1 MTLHPGRPASVQALA
16 AGLLLSFAAP
26 ACAGDL
32 ARLVDGLAAP
42 FKALH
47 RSAPDTCH
55 DDAIERLGKEIDWL
69 QHQLDLHG
77 SIVAKAPDVWGQNRL
92 VRHRLEYE
100 EQLRRQLPLFEQYS
114 QAAIRRSD
122 QSFLG
127 MALAVQ
133 SAAGR
138 RRGPEFVAVP
148 EASVVNSI
156 QTLLPT
162 TNEAAGRDDPV
173 VIARTAPFAVPEL
186 APGMRFEEKPLALEP
201 TLQLDHLSRYVN
213 HLHELRRINE
223 GDDSADAPGYALNLV
238 RIPVSITTGEKT
250 RKGHGAEITITVDPE
265 LDAALLP
272 STVHDLVINDLVD
285 LIAPALMHC
294 VNDPECVAWADQI
307 LAPATH
313 EAQRAGVMAAMRSL
327 AERLPAITPSTA
339 PSMKTRRSRL
349 PIPVSQLAEV
359 AGVRQIAVL
368 VQAARRALSAH
379 PAARPCIEYV
389 DVRGYLA
396 EELGA
401 ASDLLALDAH
411 RDLWA
416 QLPGWRLPDLVR
428 GRRADDLARVRCHVL
443 TALGTGREPLDAAA
457 PELLP
462 GPEAGICCEENP
474 AAEPLCRTA
483 AAVFAWG
490 ILVESALLEERLASD
505 MREAGVAACGLPLVG
520 PDPAPEAR
528 AAFADYVRRRWP
540 VRVFALDP
548 AIDEQT
554 VEDAFARRRELQIAT
569 AAAFATGRLNA
580 QALQRYTRRMETD
593 MSVVALNRTAVGF
606 AHGADTFGW
615 RFHPRVQTPPTRG
628 QLAAL
633 GETLCGPSSDADLMQ
648 RALEP
653 GIRECVAIVVMP
665 SFVPRL
671 TFDVQTRWFSLAH
684 PAATEPGMRHTLK
697 LSRSLKAI
705 EQSAAACGRCSHLYY
720 DGQQAH
726 LMRKVEQLAERMP
739 QQTLQARIP
748 HENTCGGFE
757 LFDAGVTD
765 LAPELAGWYGAP
777 GVDPAAGTTLFL
789 IGKGFSVHDTRV
801 IAGGRPARYRL
812 LSREVIEVE
821 IPPGVQTIGGV
832 GQASACHAPSR
843 EFSASCRNSLG
854 GPPPAGTNPALRAWD
869 PTVGQASA
877 CHGLISP
884 TSHVEP
890 LPPPADSSSLPSSCA
905 CNERE
910 FVDIHLATPYGVT
923 SHLLVPVARRTGG
936 ADAAGCILAFV
947 ESNALRLSFTV
958 SKATGTRTEAA
969 RVDEFFAADADR
981 IEIRAPEVFVPPA
994 RGALQFELRDESSG
1008 ATAALF
1014 SFEPLAFDAR
1024 AGAYV
1029 IAGGDLRNFVG
1040 DTSRPATDKTLRGAL
1055 KPYLDALLARGEIAN
1070 DGDTLPFTLTATLV
1084 ADGQRVPVAGVIPVT
1099 VVRRGKTT
1107 VEIGDGS

>member
-1 MTLHPGRPASVQALA
+1 VWILACGLPAALA
-16 AGLLLSFAAP
+16 AAAP
-26 ACAGDL
+26 AGEL
-32 ARLVDGLAAP
+32 GRLVDGLAAP

-47 RSAPDTCH
+47 RARPDTCR

-69 QHQLDLHG
+69 EHQLDLHG

-100 EQLRRQLPLFEQYS
+100 DQLRRRLPLFEQYS

-133 SAAGR
+133 SAAGPR
-138 RRGPEFVAVP
+138 RRPEFVAVP

-162 TNEAAGRDDPV
+162 TNEQVGRADPV
-173 VIARTAPFAVPEL
+173 VIARTAPFAGPEL
-186 APGMRFEEKPLALEP
+186 APGMRFEDQPLALEP
-201 TLQLDHLSRYVN
+201 TLQLDHLSRYLN
-213 HLHELRRINE
+213 HLNELRRINE

-238 RIPVSITTGEKT
+238 RIPVSITPGQKT
-250 RKGHGAEITITVDPE
+250 RKGHGAEITITVDPD

-272 STVHDLVINDLVD
+272 NTVRNLVINDLVD

-307 LAPATH
+307 LAPAGA
-313 EAQRAGVMAAMRSL
+313 ERERAGVMAAMRSL
-327 AERLPAITPSTA
+327 AERLPAITPSAA
-339 PSMKTRRSRL
+339 PSLQTRRSRL

-401 ASDLLALDAH
+401 ASDLLALDAR
-411 RDLWA
+411 RDLWE

-428 GRRADDLARVRCHVL
+428 GRRAEELARVRCHVL
-443 TALGTGREPLDAAA
+443 TTLGTGREPADAGV
-457 PELLP
+457 PEPLP
-462 GPEAGICCEENP
+462 GPDAGICCEEGLP
-474 AAEPLCRTA
+474 AQPLCRSV
-483 AAVFAWG
+483 AAVLAWG
-490 ILVESALLEERLASD
+490 ILVEAALLEERLASD
-505 MREAGVAACGLPLVG
+505 MREAGVAACGLPLTG

-528 AAFADYVRRRWP
+528 AAFCDYVRRRWP

-548 AIDEQT
+548 ALDEQT
-554 VEDAFARRRELQIAT
+554 VEDAFARRRELQIVT
-569 AAAFATGRLNA
+569 AAAFATGRLSA
-580 QALQRYTRRMETD
+580 QALERYTRRVETD

-615 RFHPRVQTPPTRG
+615 RFQPRVQTPPTRG

-653 GIRECVAIVVMP
+653 GLRECVAIVVMP

-705 EQSAAACGRCSHLYY
+705 ERSAAACGRCGHLYR
-720 DGQQAH
+720 DGQQAR

-739 QQTLQARIP
+739 QQTLEARIP
-748 HENTCGGFE
+748 RENTSGGFE

-789 IGKGFSVHDTRV
+789 LGKGFSVHDTRV
-801 IAGGRPARYRL
+801 IAGGRPARFRL

-821 IPPGVQTIGGV
+821 IPPGVQTLGGPQASCLAWKV
-832 GQASACHAPSR
+832 GQASRLPLQATETVAPHAPS
-843 EFSASCRNSLG
+843 
-854 GPPPAGTNPALRAWD
+854 LRLA
-869 PTVGQASA
+869 A
-877 CHGLISP
+877 
-884 TSHVEP
+884 HVEP
-890 LPPPADSSSLPSSCA
+890 LPAPAASSLPSPSPCHD
-905 CNERE
+905 RE
-910 FVDIHLATPYGVT
+910 FVDVHLATPYGVT

-936 ADAAGCILAFV
+936 ADAAGCILAFA
-947 ESNALRLSFTV
+947 ESNALRLSFSV

-969 RVDEFFAADADR
+969 RIDEFFAADADR
-981 IEIRAPEVFVPPA
+981 IMVRVPDVFVPPA
-994 RGALQFELRDESSG
+994 RGALQFILRDESSG
-1008 ATAALF
+1008 ATAAVF

-1024 AGAYV
+1024 ASAYV

-1055 KPYLDALLARGEIAN
+1055 KPYLDSLLARGEIAE

-1084 ADGQRVPVAGVIPVT
+1084 AEGQRVPVAGAIPVT
-1099 VVRRGKTT
+1099 VSRRGKTT
-1107 VEIGDGS
+1107 VEAATVLPE

>member
-1 MTLHPGRPASVQALA
+1 MSGSPLFSAVRVWILACGLA
-16 AGLLLSFAAP
+16 ATLAAAAP
-26 ACAGDL
+26 AGEL
-32 ARLVDGLAAP
+32 GRLVDGLAAP

-47 RSAPDTCH
+47 RARPDTCR

-69 QHQLDLHG
+69 EHQLDLHG
-77 SIVAKAPDVWGQNRL
+77 SIVAKAPDVWGQSRL

-100 EQLRRQLPLFEQYS
+100 DQLRRRLPLFEQYS

-133 SAAGR
+133 SAAGPR
-138 RRGPEFVAVP
+138 RRPEFVAVP

-162 TNEAAGRDDPV
+162 TNEQVGRADPV
-173 VIARTAPFAVPEL
+173 VIARTAPFAGPEL
-186 APGMRFEEKPLALEP
+186 APGMQFEEQPLALEP

-238 RIPVSITTGEKT
+238 RIPVSITPGQKT
-250 RKGHGAEITITVDPE
+250 RKGHGAEITITVDPD

-272 STVHDLVINDLVD
+272 NTVRNLVINDLVD
-285 LIAPALMHC
+285 LIGPALMHC

-339 PSMKTRRSRL
+339 PSMQTRRSRL

-368 VQAARRALSAH
+368 VQAARRALAAH
-379 PAARPCIEYV
+379 PAARPCIAYV

-401 ASDLLALDAH
+401 ASDLLALDAR
-411 RDLWA
+411 RDLWE

-443 TALGTGREPLDAAA
+443 TALGTGREPVDAAA

-462 GPEAGICCEENP
+462 GPEAGICCDENP

-548 AIDEQT
+548 ALDEQT
-554 VEDAFARRRELQIAT
+554 VEDAFARRRELQIVT
-569 AAAFATGRLNA
+569 AAAFATGRLSA
-580 QALQRYTRRMETD
+580 QALERYTRRVETD

-705 EQSAAACGRCSHLYY
+705 EQSAAACGRCGHLYH
-720 DGQQAH
+720 DGQQAR

-739 QQTLQARIP
+739 QQTLVARIP
-748 HENTCGGFE
+748 RENTSGGFE

-765 LAPELAGWYGAP
+765 LAPELVGWFGAP

-789 IGKGFSVHDTRV
+789 FGKGFSVHDTRV

-821 IPPGVQTIGGV
+821 IPPGVQTIGSEGCTECGQAGRLSHV
-832 GQASACHAPSR
+832 GQPSR
-843 EFSASCRNSLG
+843 LSAS
-854 GPPPAGTNPALRAWD
+854 P
-869 PTVGQASA
+869 V
-877 CHGLISP
+877 
-884 TSHVEP
+884 SHIEP
-890 LPPPADSSSLPSSCA
+890 LPPPADSPALPSSCA
-905 CNERE
+905 CHDRE
-910 FVDIHLATPYGVT
+910 FVDVHLATPYGVT

-936 ADAAGCILAFV
+936 ANGAGCILAFV

-981 IEIRAPEVFVPPA
+981 IEIRAPEVFMPPA
-994 RGALQFELRDESSG
+994 GGALQFELRDESSG

-1055 KPYLDALLARGEIAN
+1055 KPYLDALLARSEIAN

-1084 ADGQRVPVAGVIPVT
+1084 AEGQRVPVAGAIPLTVT
-1099 VVRRGKTT
+1099 RRGKTT

>member
-1 MTLHPGRPASVQALA
+1 MSQHPGRPALACALFLALA
-16 AGLLLSFAAP
+16 APAA
-26 ACAGDL
+26 AGDL
-32 ARLVDGLAAP
+32 TRLVDGLAAP

-47 RSAPDTCH
+47 RSAPDTCR
-55 DDAIERLGKEIDWL
+55 DDAIEQLGREIDWL

-133 SAAGR
+133 SATGR
-138 RRGPEFVAVP
+138 RRGAEFVEAP

-162 TNEAAGRDDPV
+162 TNEAAGRADPV

-186 APGMRFEEKPLALEP
+186 APGMQFEERPLALEP

-238 RIPVSITTGEKT
+238 RIPVSVVPGQKT
-250 RKGHGAEITITVDPE
+250 RKGHGAEVTITVDPD

-272 STVHDLVINDLVD
+272 NTVRDLVINDLVD
-285 LIAPALMHC
+285 LVAPALMHC
-294 VNDPECVAWADQI
+294 VNDPDCVAWADQI
-307 LAPATH
+307 LAPAPH

-339 PSMKTRRSRL
+339 PSLKTRRSRL

-368 VQAARRALSAH
+368 VQAARRSLSAH

-401 ASDLLALDAH
+401 AYDIVALDAH

-416 QLPGWRLPDLVR
+416 QLPGWRLPELVR
-428 GRRADDLARVRCHVL
+428 GRRADDIARVRCNVL

-483 AAVFAWG
+483 AAVLAWG

-505 MREAGVAACGLPLVG
+505 MRGAGVAACGLPLVG
-520 PDPAPEAR
+520 PDPSPEAR

-580 QALQRYTRRMETD
+580 QALQRYTRRMEAD

-648 RALEP
+648 RALEE

-697 LSRSLKAI
+697 LSRSLRAI
-705 EQSAAACGRCSHLYY
+705 EQRAAACGRCGHLYH
-720 DGQQAH
+720 DGQQAR

-765 LAPELAGWYGAP
+765 LAPELSGWFGAP

-821 IPPGVQTIGGV
+821 IPPAVQ
-832 GQASACHAPSR
+832 
-843 EFSASCRNSLG
+843 
-854 GPPPAGTNPALRAWD
+854 
-869 PTVGQASA
+869 TVGQASRLPCEPCSFTTA
-877 CHGLISP
+877 A
-884 TSHVEP
+884 VDP
-890 LPPPADSSSLPSSCA
+890 LPPPADAPALPLSFPCH
-905 CNERE
+905 ERE

-958 SKATGTRTEAA
+958 SKATASRTGAA

-994 RGALQFELRDESSG
+994 RGALQFVLRDESSG
-1008 ATAALF
+1008 ATAAVL
-1014 SFEPLAFDAR
+1014 SFEPLVFDTR
-1024 AGAYV
+1024 ASAYV

-1070 DGDTLPFTLTATLV
+1070 DGDTIPFSLTATLV
-1084 ADGQRVPVAGVIPVT
+1084 AEGQRVPVAGTIPLTVT
-1099 VVRRGKTT
+1099 RRGKTT
-1107 VEIGDGS
+1107 VEPE

>member
-1 MTLHPGRPASVQALA
+1 MTLHPGRPASMRALA
-16 AGLLLSFAAP
+16 AGLLLSLAAP
-26 ACAGDL
+26 ACGGEL
-32 ARLVDGLAAP
+32 TRLVDGLAAP

-47 RSAPDTCH
+47 RSAPDTCR

-69 QHQLDLHG
+69 EHQLDLHG

-100 EQLRRQLPLFEQYS
+100 EQLRRRLPLFEQYS

-138 RRGPEFVAVP
+138 RRGPEFVAAP

-162 TNEAAGRDDPV
+162 TNEAAGRADPV

-186 APGMRFEEKPLALEP
+186 APGMRFEEQPLALEP

-238 RIPVSITTGEKT
+238 RIPVSVMPGQKT
-250 RKGHGAEITITVDPE
+250 RKGHGAEVAITVDPE

-272 STVHDLVINDLVD
+272 NTVRDLVINDLVD

-401 ASDLLALDAH
+401 AFDLLALDAH

-483 AAVFAWG
+483 AAVLAWG

-705 EQSAAACGRCSHLYY
+705 EQSAAACGRCGHLYHG
-720 DGQQAH
+720 GQQAH

-821 IPPGVQTIGGV
+821 IPPGVQTIGSEGCTECGQAGRLSHV
-832 GQASACHAPSR
+832 GQPSR
-843 EFSASCRNSLG
+843 LSSNNAAHVGQPSRLSAS
-854 GPPPAGTNPALRAWD
+854 P
-869 PTVGQASA
+869 V
-877 CHGLISP
+877 
-884 TSHVEP
+884 SHIEP
-890 LPPPADSSSLPSSCA
+890 LPAPATSALPTSFPCH
-905 CNERE
+905 ERE

-958 SKATGTRTEAA
+958 SKATASRTEAA

-981 IEIRAPEVFVPPA
+981 IEIRSPEVFVPPA

-1008 ATAALF
+1008 ATAGLF
-1014 SFEPLAFDAR
+1014 SFEPLAFAAR

-1055 KPYLDALLARGEIAN
+1055 KPYLDALLSRGEIAN
-1070 DGDTLPFTLTATLV
+1070 DGDTLLFTLTATLV
-1084 ADGQRVPVAGVIPVT
+1084 ADGQRVPVAGAIPVT
-1099 VVRRGKTT
+1099 VTRRGKTT
-1107 VEIGDGS
+1107 VE